1 MMPKQTRFLGNKEG
15 YFLSITSYI
24 CECYLIHNI
33 NSFKH
38 LSLIYQKNEMDINF
52 TFEPKTIQI
61 STGRP
66 LYKAIIRG
74 CCGFISNLD
83 PNFE

>member
-1 MMPKQTRFLGNKEG
+1 
-15 YFLSITSYI
+15 
-24 CECYLIHNI
+24 
-33 NSFKH
+33 
-38 LSLIYQKNEMDINF
+38 MDINF

-74 CCGFISNLD
+74 CCGFYSNLD